1 MLKWNWNWNFMLIN
15 KLWMFIFLHFSC
27 VFFSPDY
34 QILSKSDRGILSMDF
49 LFLYTVSNWLER
61 NGCKI
66 QTTRLTSFF
75 SLETRHLLKVLKKTN
90 MWNTFE
96 RLAFFYSALC
106 TPRVGPSHHD
116 LSVSF
121 QSPWSFNGWFRRLVE
136 GSEWPPQEPVM
147 LTDQLSLTLS
157 LPFACSCLVCAK
169 AGRSTIHRWLI
180 KSH

>member
-1 MLKWNWNWNFMLIN
+1 
-15 KLWMFIFLHFSC
+15 MFIFLHFSC

-49 LFLYTVSNWLER
+49 LFLYTVSDWLER

-96 RLAFFYSALC
+96 RLAFFTVHCVHPGWDPLIMTLVYHFS
-106 TPRVGPSHHD
+106 RHGPLMD
-116 LSVSF
+116 
-121 QSPWSFNGWFRRLVE
+121 